1 MHLILSSCDFQNDK
15 SRKFIID
22 NLKIPIE
29 VCRVLFIPN
38 EKASPKSL
46 RGDLYYDRVQA
57 FGFRRENIY
66 VLNYYNIKPF
76 CDLDIDAIYVSG
88 GNTFATLVRLR
99 KRGFDK
105 EIIKYINKG
114 VTYIGGSAGAHIVTK
129 NIEHVLPFDDNYC
142 GLTDFNGLGL
152 FDGILFCHYTDER
165 KVYYE
170 KAIADGKYKV
180 YRLTNEDSIV
190 VND

>member
-1 MHLILSSCDFQNDK
+1 MRLILSSCDFQNEI
-15 SRKFIID
+15 SRKFIIN
-22 NLKIPIE
+22 NLKTPIE
-29 VCRVLFIPN
+29 ESRVLFIPN
-38 EKASPKSL
+38 EKASPKSI
-46 RGDLYYDRVQA
+46 RSGLYYDRVQA
-57 FGFRRENIY
+57 FGFKRENIY
-66 VLNYYNIKPF
+66 VLNYYNVKPF
-76 CDLDIDAIYVSG
+76 CELDIDAIYVSG
-88 GNTFATLVRLR
+88 GNTFATLDRLR

-105 EIIKYINKG
+105 EIVKYINRG

-170 KAIADGKYKV
+170 KALSEGKYKV
-180 YRLTNEDSIV
+180 YRLTNEDSV
-190 VND
+190 LVND